1 MQLVNTIIAEY
12 GMEDLELLQKK
23 LKEMRIFDNIELPAD
38 ILELLIKS
46 QKSLNNNSV
55 KDEISKENAEDTDD
69 MEEETREKEGKDSE
83 EMKAEDIKLMFNPD
97 PKQPKMVR
105 MANLCVVAGHA
116 VNGVAEIHSEIV
128 KNEVFNEFY
137 KVNGT
142 SKTTLWLLYPVGSLK
157 ICSTINCF

>member
-116 VNGVAEIHSEIV
+116 VN
-128 KNEVFNEFY
+128 
-137 KVNGT
+137 
-142 SKTTLWLLYPVGSLK
+142 
-157 ICSTINCF
+157 

>member
-1 MQLVNTIIAEY
+1 MQLINTIIAEY

-23 LKEMRIFDNIELPAD
+23 LKEMRILDNIELPAD

-46 QKSLNNNSV
+46 QKSLTNDSVNN
-55 KDEISKENAEDTDD
+55 EISEENVEDTDD
-69 MEEETREKEGKDSE
+69 MEEETREEEGKETE
-83 EMKAEDIKLMFNPD
+83 ELKAEDPAEDIKLMFNPD

-105 MANLCVVAGHA
+105 MANLCVVAGRA

-137 KVNGT
+137 KVNET
-142 SKTTLWLLYPVGSLK
+142 SKTTLWLLYPVGNL
-157 ICSTINCF
+157 